1 MGMVNF
7 LKCLGRNL
15 VLDMDGMNMA
25 FALKPI
31 TVFILRDLIQVRYIH
46 LITKQMFYN
55 QVTTTST
62 GMTYNLG
69 KKIL

>member
-1 MGMVNF
+1 
-7 LKCLGRNL
+7 
-15 VLDMDGMNMA
+15 MDGMNMA

-62 GMTYNLG
+62 CMTYNLG